1 VIQGGSQQARDRPPW
16 RDSEPVKR
24 RGVFPD
30 MPKADIRLST
40 AESEAIEMSLF
51 YPNGMLAASH
61 VLGQPSVEFGEW
73 RGAYAVDH
81 HGGADDEA
89 TDGPRCLDACLPIRE
104 GGVVERRSPY
114 GTKPS

>member
-1 VIQGGSQQARDRPPW
+1 
-16 RDSEPVKR
+16 
-24 RGVFPD
+24 

-61 VLGQPSVEFGEW
+61 VLGQPSVELGE
-73 RGAYAVDH
+73 RCGGYPVDQY
-81 HGGADDEA
+81 GGADHEA
-89 TDGPRCLDACLPIRE
+89 ADGPRCLDACLPIRE

-114 GTKPS
+114 GTEPSQEKNVLAL